1 MRTWAALRLGRAS
14 ERHIGGPTVAAAE
27 TTKAPRTIAA
37 GRSILRAMHRFVF
50 VLLALL
56 LPLQSVWAMAASYCG
71 HETGASATQHFGH
84 HEHEHNAE
92 TESPAVGKT
101 LPDLDCGT
109 CHAAHAAV
117 VLPSVTVA
125 EFPTPAAGIFAPPL
139 SPLTSAFPRG
149 PDRPQ
154 WFRLA

>member
-1 MRTWAALRLGRAS
+1 MGCPATGKGVVAPHKRPDGRGH
-14 ERHIGGPTVAAAE
+14 RE

-37 GRSILRAMHRFVF
+37 GRILRAMHRFVF

-139 SPLTSAFPRG
+139 SPFTSAFPRG